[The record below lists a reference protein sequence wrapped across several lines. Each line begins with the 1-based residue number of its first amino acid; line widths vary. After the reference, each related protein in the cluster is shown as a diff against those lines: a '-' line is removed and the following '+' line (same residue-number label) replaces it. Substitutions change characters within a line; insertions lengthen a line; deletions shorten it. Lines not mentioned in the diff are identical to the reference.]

1 VTVVTK
7 ADLLPYV
14 SFKLDDVRGQVAA
27 LRPGGTLLV
36 TSATTGQG
44 IAEWCALLE
53 ERLDAKRRS
62 AT

>member
-1 VTVVTK
+1 
-7 ADLLPYV
+7 V

-27 LRPGGTLLV
+27 LRPGGALLV

-44 IAEWCALLE
+44 VAEWCALLE

-62 AT
+62 AR